1 MAVVRFTS
9 PFSQISGEKSV
20 SLEAGTLGE
29 LCRALIQRYG
39 PGMSVLLDADGNV
52 SRSVV
57 VLVNRRN
64 SYTLSGAA
72 TALRH
77 DSEVLIMP
85 ILIGG

>member
-1 MAVVRFTS
+1 LAVVRFTS
-9 PFSQISGEKSV
+9 PFSQISGAKSV
-20 SLEAGTLGE
+20 SLNADTLGE

-72 TALRH
+72 TALQH